1 MTRIVNCYSEN
12 LKSKK
17 ARRCVNLR
25 VFNFFIFV
33 LVFTCGFAYLIGV
46 SDLTVKSFAL
56 KELKQEQA
64 ALAEKKLAYE
74 QEIDS
79 LQSYYVLSA
88 RAQSLDMVAIS
99 DIEYIKSPDSVV
111 ALK

>member
-1 MTRIVNCYSEN
+1 MTKIVNCCSEN

-17 ARRCVNLR
+17 TRHYLNLR
-25 VFNFFIFV
+25 VVNVFIYV
-33 LVFTCGFAYLIGV
+33 LLVVCGFAYLIGV

-56 KELKQEQA
+56 KELKMEQA
-64 ALAEKKLAYE
+64 ALAEKKQAYE

-88 RAQSLDMVAIS
+88 RAQSLNMVAIN
-99 DIEYIKSPDSVV
+99 DIEYIKSPDSTV
-111 ALK
+111 AKK